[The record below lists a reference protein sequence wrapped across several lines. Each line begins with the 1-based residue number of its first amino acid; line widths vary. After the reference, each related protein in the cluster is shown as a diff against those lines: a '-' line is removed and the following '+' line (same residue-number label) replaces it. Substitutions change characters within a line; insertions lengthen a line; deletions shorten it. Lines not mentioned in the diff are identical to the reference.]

1 MKFKLQLC
9 RDEKNHCF
17 EMFFFF
23 FFTIFLHTVDPQNLG
38 GDRGWGGGGGHN
50 LSEALK
56 IKGRLI

>member
-17 EMFFFF
+17 EMFFFYN
-23 FFTIFLHTVDPQNLG
+23 IFAYRRSSELRRRQGV
-38 GDRGWGGGGGHN
+38 GWWGGGHN